1 MDTLKEKRKRL
12 KDLIREIRKESKI
25 KGTDKLR
32 EEEIDAEIKNY
43 RRENRRIDAPA
54 KTRS

>member
-1 MDTLKEKRKRL
+1 MDTLEEKRKRL
-12 KDLIREIRKESKI
+12 KDLIREIGKESKV
-25 KGTDKLR
+25 KGTDKLS

-43 RRENRRIDAPA
+43 RREKRLIDAPA